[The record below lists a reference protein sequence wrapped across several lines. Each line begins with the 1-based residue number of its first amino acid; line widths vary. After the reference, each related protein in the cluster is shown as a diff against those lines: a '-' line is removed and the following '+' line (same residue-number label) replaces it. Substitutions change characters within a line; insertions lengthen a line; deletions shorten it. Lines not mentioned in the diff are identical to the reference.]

1 MTITSCDQS
10 EDLNPLSSNGFRFM
24 ITRIP
29 EITYFLQE
37 IEIPGISLENPF
49 VKTPLSKYPVP
60 GDMLSFDPLKIKFLV
75 DSTMNNYRAL
85 FSWIRGL
92 GFPDNNNQYKEQVQK
107 GKDFYKEYRLSELQS
122 TLSDASLIIL
132 GNTNKPII
140 EVKFTD
146 CVITSLSAIE
156 FSTRTTDVQ
165 YLLAQAMF
173 EYQSYD
179 IKLI

>member
-1 MTITSCDQS
+1 MSIVTCDQS
-10 EDLNPLSSNGFRFM
+10 EDFNPLSSNGFKFM
-24 ITRIP
+24 LTRIP
-29 EITYFLQE
+29 EITYLLQE
-37 IEIPGISLENPF
+37 IELPGISLENPF

-92 GFPDNNNQYKEQVQK
+92 GFPDNNNQYKKQVQQ
-107 GKDFYKEYRLSELQS
+107 GKDFYRENSLSEFQS
-122 TLSDASLIIL
+122 TVSDASLIIL
-132 GNTNKPII
+132 GNTNTPIV

-146 CVITSLSAIE
+146 CIITSLSAVE

-165 YLLAQAMF
+165 YLLAQALF